1 MKKIC
6 YVISTLQKTGP
17 VNVLYNLV
25 KNLDRTQF
33 EPCIITLSKEPQNS
47 SINDFKKL
55 NIDIVSLNLGR
66 TKSFFLG
73 PKKLKTIVD
82 RINPDIVH
90 SHCFRSSLF
99 SAISLDKY
107 KKTATIHCDYKTD
120 FKMFYGKFFG
130 YMMYMLMN
138 YSLKKIKNNICVSKQ
153 LSDILNEREKN
164 IKFNYIDNGI
174 DTDYFKPAENKTELR
189 EKLNLSKNKKIFI
202 WCGTFIERKSPLTL
216 VNAVKQIKNE
226 NLFFVFCGEG
236 KYLDICKKELME
248 NKNVLFTGYVKN
260 IKEYLQASDYYIS
273 TSLSEGFHL
282 TVYEAL
288 SCGLPTILTDIFAY
302 DELTKK
308 EIGLFFKAK
317 DIKDLKDIINDI
329 LNIDYVLYS
338 NNAIN
343 LIENKFSS
351 KLMSKKYQ
359 EFYEDIC

>member
-55 NIDIVSLNLGR
+55 NINIVSLNLGR

-174 DTDYFKPAENKTELR
+174 DTDYFKPAENKTKLR
-189 EKLNLSKNKKIFI
+189 EKLNLSKYKKIFI

-226 NLFFVFCGEG
+226 NLFFR
-236 KYLDICKKELME
+236 
-248 NKNVLFTGYVKN
+248 
-260 IKEYLQASDYYIS
+260 
-273 TSLSEGFHL
+273 
-282 TVYEAL
+282 
-288 SCGLPTILTDIFAY
+288 
-302 DELTKK
+302 
-308 EIGLFFKAK
+308 
-317 DIKDLKDIINDI
+317 
-329 LNIDYVLYS
+329 
-338 NNAIN
+338 
-343 LIENKFSS
+343 
-351 KLMSKKYQ
+351 
-359 EFYEDIC
+359 